1 MCAVVMTAWSMRPER
16 GGISEG
22 PSLARSVS
30 INNPM
35 MVADSTAGTG

>member
-1 MCAVVMTAWSMRPER
+1 MT
-16 GGISEG
+16 GISEG

-30 INNPM
+30 INNAM